1 MKILRAYKTRIII
14 NQKQENYFRGCV
26 GAARFVYNWGLND
39 RIERYKQGLN
49 TNQYE
54 QKKRFNSIKRE
65 LCPWILEYPY
75 VIIQEEFENLD
86 AAYKNFFRRMKQGKE
101 KAGFPKFKSR
111 YKDNQS
117 FSLRGCISVDKN
129 KIRLPIIGWVK
140 LAQKNYFP
148 SDIKILKATVSER
161 AGHWFVSMQ
170 VEEEI
175 PDPEPREENII
186 GIDLGIKSIAVV
198 SDGKVF
204 DNPKTLNKY
213 EKKLATLNRELSR
226 RTKGGSNY
234 NKTKQKVARLHYKI
248 ASIRNTN
255 LHEISKYA
263 VAKANPSIIVMED
276 LNVQGMMANRH
287 LSKALT
293 DASISE
299 LKRQIQY
306 KAHWSGVK
314 FVLADRWFAS
324 SKICSGC
331 GSKKEKLKLSERIYV
346 CDECGLVIDRDLN
359 ASINLA
365 SYKFDCEPVNGGGLP
380 VELECN
386 NALL

>member
-129 KIRLPIIGWVK
+129 KIRLPIVGWIK
-140 LAQKNYFP
+140 LAENKYFP

-161 AGHWFVSMQ
+161 AGYWFVSMQ
-170 VEEEI
+170 VEEEV

-186 GIDLGIKSIAVV
+186 GIDLGIKSIAIV

-213 EKKLATLNRELSR
+213 EKKLATIQRELSR

-263 VAKANPSIIVMED
+263 VVEANPSIIVMED

-287 LSKALT
+287 LSKALA

-306 KAHWSGVK
+306 KANWNGVK

-380 VELECN
+380 VELECD